1 MLEALTSGAS
11 FLLPQHKL
19 LIPELDLFQI
29 LLLFL
34 LFGFENLLDLL
45 RLHLLLFDVGLGL
58 SEEVLGEAAVL
69 TLVPV

>member
-1 MLEALTSGAS
+1 MLEVLTSGAS
-11 FLLPQHKL
+11 FLLSQHKL
-19 LIPELDLFQI
+19 LIPEFDLFQI

-45 RLHLLLFDVGLGL
+45 RLHLLLFDVGLGF
-58 SEEVLGEAAVL
+58 SDEVLGETAEL